1 MNAETEDTS
10 AWQRSIEKWNA
21 MAKNTFWDYLGCQ
34 IAEIREGKVVVTL
47 DIQPHHLNLIGIV
60 HGGVH
65 ATLIDSAMGLVAMLA
80 RPRDSVVTTNLSM
93 NYVAKAERGRI
104 EVTAEI
110 VHSSRKSISTQ
121 AYARMQNGELCAFGT
136 GTFRVI
142 DGGEPQTKAAE
153 NGRGKGET

>member
-1 MNAETEDTS
+1 MNAETENRS
-10 AWQRSIEKWNA
+10 ALQRSIEKWDA

-34 IAEIREGKVVVTL
+34 IEEISEGKVIVTL

-65 ATLIDSAMGLVAMLA
+65 ATLIDSAMGLVAMIA
-80 RPRDSVVTTNLSM
+80 RPNDSVVTTNLSL

-104 EVTAEI
+104 IVTAEI

-121 AYARMQNGELCAFGT
+121 AFARMEDGELCAFGT

-142 DGGEPQTKAAE
+142 DGTGAGTGPAPAP
-153 NGRGKGET
+153 